1 MTKNQKALT
10 KAQLTEEVAAIKEQ
24 LSKGSATPEE
34 LQIYLDYITTGD
46 VKFKE
51 EADFIPVFANSSA
64 TIADATIL
72 ARFAFSQI
80 LGEFEQQL
88 TRTMRTV
95 HVLEEVA
102 VKLGATQE
110 MFDEVAEAHDKKV
123 EELTKAQAE
132 EIIKQQSETAGA

>member
-1 MTKNQKALT
+1 MTKNLKALT
-10 KAQLTEEVAAIKEQ
+10 KAQLTEEVAAIKEL

-34 LQIYLDYITTGD
+34 LKIYLDYISTGE
-46 VKFKE
+46 VQVE
-51 EADFIPVFANSSA
+51 EHEGFIPVFANSSA

-102 VKLGATQE
+102 IKLGATQE

-123 EELTKAQAE
+123 AELTKAQAE